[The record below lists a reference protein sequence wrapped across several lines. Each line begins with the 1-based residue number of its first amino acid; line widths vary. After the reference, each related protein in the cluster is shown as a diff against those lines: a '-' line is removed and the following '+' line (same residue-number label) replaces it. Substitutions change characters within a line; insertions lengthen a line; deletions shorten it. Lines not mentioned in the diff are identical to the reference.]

1 MVEHADWES
10 LELCLL
16 NFLDKCEID
25 SEEIT
30 YPIVVN
36 LFNCTEMALSVVLA
50 MADAADDDRQP
61 FFRDLGEC
69 FREIY
74 RYWWQ
79 ELSKIE
85 SRTTSAV
92 DFGTPCRIRGPRGG
106 RPSFDIPPSI
116 LEELRGLG
124 FTWTC
129 IAKML
134 NVSRSTIN
142 RRVAD
147 HGLQDA
153 GKFSEITDAELDHL
167 TQDYISRHGPT
178 IGQSYLIGQLRSLGL
193 RVQRDRVRSSLTRV
207 DPDNTALRWAS
218 VISRRVYSVPWPN
231 VRLNLT
237 LSR

>member
-1 MVEHADWES
+1 
-10 LELCLL
+10 
-16 NFLDKCEID
+16 
-25 SEEIT
+25 
-30 YPIVVN
+30 
-36 LFNCTEMALSVVLA
+36 

-85 SRTTSAV
+85 SRTTSVV
-92 DFGTPCRIRGPRGG
+92 DLGTPCCIRGPRGG
-106 RPSFDIPPSI
+106 RPSFDIPPSV

-153 GKFSEITDAELDHL
+153 SKFSEITDAELDHL

-178 IGQSYLIGQLRSLGL
+178 IGQSYLIGQLRSLRL
-193 RVQRDRVRSSLTRV
+193 RVQRDRVRPGVYHGQMLDLTSHCHASANRGTRNV
-207 DPDNTALRWAS
+207 QYFSNTSPSEPKPSHFLQNRWWDIKGWPPAAWAS
-218 VISRRVYSVPWPN
+218 YAARC
-231 VRLNLT
+231 T
-237 LSR
+237 

>member
-10 LELCLL
+10 LEPCLL
-16 NFLDKCEID
+16 NFLEKCQID

-30 YPIVVN
+30 YPIVAN
-36 LFNCTEMALSVVLA
+36 LFNCTEMALSVILA
-50 MADAADDDRQP
+50 MADAAENDRQP

-74 RYWWQ
+74 RCWWQ

-85 SRTTSAV
+85 SRTTSAM
-92 DFGTPCRIRGPRGG
+92 DLGTPCHKRGPRGG

-153 GKFSEITDAELDHL
+153 SKFSEITDAELHHL
-167 TQDYISRHGPT
+167 TQDYISQHGPT
-178 IGQSYLIGQLRSLGL
+178 IGQSYLIGQVRSLGV
-193 RVQRDRVRSSLTRV
+193 RVQRDRVRSSLTFGHG
-207 DPDNTALRWAS
+207 
-218 VISRRVYSVPWPN
+218 
-231 VRLNLT
+231 T
-237 LSR
+237 L

>member
-16 NFLDKCEID
+16 NFLENCEID

-30 YPIVVN
+30 YPIVAN
-36 LFNCTEMALSVVLA
+36 LFNCTEMALSVILA
-50 MADAADDDRQP
+50 MADAADHDRQP

-92 DFGTPCRIRGPRGG
+92 DLGTPCRIRGPRGG

-134 NVSRSTIN
+134 NVSLSTIN
-142 RRVAD
+142 RRVAN

-153 GKFSEITDAELDHL
+153 SKFSEITDAELDHL
-167 TQDYISRHGPT
+167 TQQEWIQTILPYVGQVLYQGVFIVYHGQMLDLTSLCRVELVVPRISVA
-178 IGQSYLIGQLRSLGL
+178 Q
-193 RVQRDRVRSSLTRV
+193 
-207 DPDNTALRWAS
+207 
-218 VISRRVYSVPWPN
+218 
-231 VRLNLT
+231 
-237 LSR
+237 

>member
-1 MVEHADWES
+1 MVEYADWES

-16 NFLDKCEID
+16 NFLEKCEID

-30 YPIVVN
+30 YPIVAN
-36 LFNCTEMALSVVLA
+36 LFNCTEMALLFLRWQTLLT
-50 MADAADDDRQP
+50 MIDTEL

-92 DFGTPCRIRGPRGG
+92 ELGTPCRIRGPRGG

-134 NVSRSTIN
+134 NVLRSTIN

-153 GKFSEITDAELDHL
+153 SKFSEITDAELDHL

-207 DPDNTALRWAS
+207 DPDNTALRWTS

-231 VRLNLT
+231 VRLDLT

>member
-1 MVEHADWES
+1 M
-10 LELCLL
+10 L
-16 NFLDKCEID
+16 NFLEKCEID

-30 YPIVVN
+30 YPIVAN
-36 LFNCTEMALSVVLA
+36 LFNCTEMALSVILA

-61 FFRDLGEC
+61 FFCDLGEC
-69 FREIY
+69 FCEIY

-92 DFGTPCRIRGPRGG
+92 DLGTPCRKRGP
-106 RPSFDIPPSI
+106 
-116 LEELRGLG
+116 LGL
-124 FTWTC
+124 TWTC

-153 GKFSEITDAELDHL
+153 SKFSEITDAELDHL
-167 TQDYISRHGPT
+167 TRQ
-178 IGQSYLIGQLRSLGL
+178 
-193 RVQRDRVRSSLTRV
+193 V
-207 DPDNTALRWAS
+207 
-218 VISRRVYSVPWPN
+218 
-231 VRLNLT
+231 
-237 LSR
+237 

>member
-10 LELCLL
+10 LELYLL
-16 NFLDKCEID
+16 NFLEKCEID

-30 YPIVVN
+30 YPIVAN
-36 LFNCTEMALSVVLA
+36 LFNCTEIALSVILA
-50 MADAADDDRQP
+50 MTDAADDDRQP

-92 DFGTPCRIRGPRGG
+92 DLGTPCRIRGPRGR

-116 LEELRGLG
+116 LEEVRGLG

-129 IAKML
+129 IAKIL
-134 NVSRSTIN
+134 NVSRSTIS
-142 RRVAD
+142 RRVA
-147 HGLQDA
+147 
-153 GKFSEITDAELDHL
+153 
-167 TQDYISRHGPT
+167 
-178 IGQSYLIGQLRSLGL
+178 
-193 RVQRDRVRSSLTRV
+193 V
-207 DPDNTALRWAS
+207 
-218 VISRRVYSVPWPN
+218 
-231 VRLNLT
+231 
-237 LSR
+237 

>member
-16 NFLDKCEID
+16 NFLENCEID

-30 YPIVVN
+30 YPIVAN
-36 LFNCTEMALSVVLA
+36 LFNCTEMALSVILA

-92 DFGTPCRIRGPRGG
+92 DLGTPCRERRPRGG
-106 RPSFDIPPSI
+106 RPSFDIPPFI

-124 FTWTC
+124 FTWTW

-153 GKFSEITDAELDHL
+153 GRFSERTDAELDHL

-178 IGQSYLIGQLRSLGL
+178 TGQSYLLG
-193 RVQRDRVRSSLTRV
+193 
-207 DPDNTALRWAS
+207 P
-218 VISRRVYSVPWPN
+218 
-231 VRLNLT
+231 
-237 LSR
+237 

>member
-1 MVEHADWES
+1 MVEDADWES

-16 NFLDKCEID
+16 NFLEKCEID

-30 YPIVVN
+30 CPIVAN
-36 LFNCTEMALSVVLA
+36 LFNCTEMALSVILA

-85 SRTTSAV
+85 SRTTSAM
-92 DFGTPCRIRGPRGG
+92 DLGTPCRKRGPRGG

-134 NVSRSTIN
+134 KVSLT
-142 RRVAD
+142 D
-147 HGLQDA
+147 TWL
-153 GKFSEITDAELDHL
+153 EITVFKML
-167 TQDYISRHGPT
+167 
-178 IGQSYLIGQLRSLGL
+178 
-193 RVQRDRVRSSLTRV
+193 VNFQR
-207 DPDNTALRWAS
+207 
-218 VISRRVYSVPWPN
+218 
-231 VRLNLT
+231 
-237 LSR
+237 